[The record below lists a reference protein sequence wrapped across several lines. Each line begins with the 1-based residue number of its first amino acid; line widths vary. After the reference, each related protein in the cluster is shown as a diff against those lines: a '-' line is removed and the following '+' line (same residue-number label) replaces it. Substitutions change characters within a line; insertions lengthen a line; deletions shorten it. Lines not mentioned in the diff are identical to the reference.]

1 MTAPVVVRLP
11 DHPFPTTWATATKV
25 ALCMHSWISIYVEVL
40 PGKFEE
46 MDRCEK
52 CHAPRCIRRPDH
64 RECTLIRNHKTV
76 HMFADGTYEPLG
88 APA

>member
-1 MTAPVVVRLP
+1 MVTVIRLP

-25 ALCMHSWISIYVEVL
+25 ALCSHDWGSIYVEVS
-40 PGKFEE
+40 PQKFQE
-46 MDRCEK
+46 MDRCVK
-52 CHAPRCIRRPDH
+52 CHAPRCALVRKH

-76 HMFADGTYEPLG
+76 HMFNDGTYEPLG